1 MFKDNFGRNLLKQPK
16 IPLRIYTTSRT
27 FENCTKITRCVKR
40 TAIWHNFQCK
50 SLIKRAKSQD
60 FTHVF
65 KRLDSLLEN
74 KHFYSGCSLYSCLQN
89 QQYLLIVFP
98 LVQPVAQL
106 KCSKKHSVFFCECK
120 SDIGNPPPL
129 AYWTENGKNIGDFGY
144 RAKVLTTDDITK
156 GEPAMYSCNVKS
168 HNLTDEKNIILGKRP
183 YFTCVL
189 LHAVLSGKMFW
200 NTKSH
205 LFQFCSYTIRIL
217 LSRFELIENSD
228 MLFKKQKNSMFPY
241 SYRNTSGS
249 LGEREIEVG
258 TTDRRA
264 SVSTLFRVLPNFH

>member
-168 HNLTDEKNIILGKRP
+168 HNLTDEKNIILGKRLC
-183 YFTCVL
+183 FTYVL
-189 LHAVLSGKMFW
+189 LQF
-200 NTKSH
+200 H
-205 LFQFCSYTIRIL
+205 LEKCFGIRNPTFASSVHIP
-217 LSRFELIENSD
+217 SDFYSADFSSQKTRIRFLRHRKKIPCFHTVIET
-228 MLFKKQKNSMFPY
+228 LVEIWKNEKLRWEHEP
-241 SYRNTSGS
+241 
-249 LGEREIEVG
+249 L
-258 TTDRRA
+258 D
-264 SVSTLFRVLPNFH
+264 